1 MGKALTLGLL
11 ARKRGMTQVFGA
23 DGNVVPVT
31 VLEAGPCTVVQ
42 LKTQAHDGYEAIQIG
57 FEPKKKNVNKPMAG
71 HFKKANVSPARVVR
85 EVRLKSTEGYQVGQA
100 LTVEVFKPG
109 ELVDVGGVTKGQGFQ
124 GGVKRHGWSG
134 GDATHGSMF
143 HRAPGS
149 IGASSDPSRVF
160 PGHRLPGRMGAVQ
173 RTVPHLEVVQV
184 MAEQNLL
191 LVKGAVPGA
200 TGGLVLVR
208 KSVKQSKAQQQQ
220 GAAAKAVKKA

>member
-1 MGKALTLGLL
+1 MGKAMTLGLV
-11 ARKRGMTQVFGA
+11 ARKRGMTQVFGD
-23 DGNVVPVT
+23 DGNITPVT

-42 LKTQAHDGYEAIQIG
+42 VKTQASDGYEALQIG

-71 HFKKANVSPARVVR
+71 HFKKANVGATRTLR
-85 EVRLKSTEGYQVGQA
+85 EMRLKTTEGYQVGQ
-100 LTVEVFKPG
+100 TVTVDVFNPG
-109 ELVDVGGVTKGQGFQ
+109 ELVDVSGVTKGQGFQ

-160 PGHRLPGRMGAVQ
+160 PGHRLPGRMGAVR
-173 RTVPHLEVVQV
+173 RTVAHLEVVRV

-208 KSVKQSKAQQQQ
+208 KSVKLSKSQQ
-220 GAAAKAVKKA
+220 KATKKA